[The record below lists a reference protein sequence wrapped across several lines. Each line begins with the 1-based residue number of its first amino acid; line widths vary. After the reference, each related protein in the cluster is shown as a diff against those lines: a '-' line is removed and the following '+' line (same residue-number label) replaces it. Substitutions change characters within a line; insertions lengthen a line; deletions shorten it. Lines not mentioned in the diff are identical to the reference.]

1 MLFFDR
7 RTRLCEMFEDWV
19 ENNGFANSNFNLIS
33 WLAIKDLINEE
44 KAEQLILL
52 ARGDTDEI
60 SDNQHGE

>member
-7 RTRLCEMFEDWV
+7 RIRLCEMFENWV

-33 WLAIKDLINEE
+33 WLVIKDLINEE

-60 SDNQHGE
+60 SDNQHRE